1 VLSSY
6 FSIIRHLNWFKVQ
19 RCVSLCWSCPISP
32 MIIAFAA
39 EIMLIC
45 FFSTLPPILY
55 FPIAIYSE
63 MFKVLR
69 CVSLCWSYPISATI
83 IASESEKMPLS
94 FSSTPPLTSAV
105 KLSHALLETTTYQLS
120 PSILD
125 YPTSN

>member
-1 VLSSY
+1 
-6 FSIIRHLNWFKVQ
+6 
-19 RCVSLCWSCPISP
+19 
-32 MIIAFAA
+32 MIVAFVA

-63 MFKVLR
+63 MFKVRR

-83 IASESEKMPLS
+83 TASVAEKMPLS